1 MAIFRF
7 SSKIFSDFLTNLDT
21 TMANG
26 SIAMYSG
33 SPPASPDAAAT
44 GTYLGRVTSGGGA
57 WVAGSATNGIN
68 TAAPSS
74 GTPTMSK
81 ESAESWVFTCSA
93 TGTIG
98 WGRYVAN
105 PTDAGGISTV
115 LPRMDFDVG
124 LTGSGAACTMTKTA
138 FTTIGETGVVQTF
151 TLPFTNR
158 V

>member
-33 SPPASPDAAAT
+33 SPPASPDAAFT
-44 GTYLGRVTSGGGA
+44 GTFLGRVTAGGVG
-57 WVAGSATNGIN
+57 WTAGSPTGGIN
-68 TAAPSS
+68 TAAPAS

-81 ESAESWVFTCSA
+81 EAAENWVFTCST

-105 PTDAGGISTV
+105 PTDAGGASTT

-124 LTGSGAACTMTKTA
+124 LTGSGAACTMTKVT
-138 FTTIGETGVVQTF
+138 FTTVGETGTVQTF